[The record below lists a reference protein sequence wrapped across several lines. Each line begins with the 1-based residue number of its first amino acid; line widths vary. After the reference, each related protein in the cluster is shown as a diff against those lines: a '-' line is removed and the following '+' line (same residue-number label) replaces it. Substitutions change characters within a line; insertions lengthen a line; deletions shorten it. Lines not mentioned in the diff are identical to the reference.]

1 MSMLDEKRIETLMM
15 KVKDIK
21 TGFGN
26 PRKIGKKE
34 AEELEESLEK
44 YGDFGLFLIDEHDN
58 VIAGNQRLAILQRK
72 DGDIEVLCKRLVG
85 YTKSELRAI
94 NIKDNTHSG
103 EWDLEELAKW
113 TADLNID
120 LGVKLDN
127 KDQMQKTIKEM
138 ELIRFEK
145 YDYVLLVCR
154 NELDYNELIRKLGIQ
169 GAKVSMGRN
178 RTIKGRAIWYDQ
190 IKAQI
195 VEGGAEDG
203 PYTNFK
209 QKVVIFAGA
218 SSSDSF
224 KKIRGNSYGMWIATE
239 INLHHDS
246 AIKEAFNRQLAAKNR
261 KIFWDMNPEHPKA
274 PIYENYLD
282 VYDQK
287 AKDGTLKGSYNYAH
301 FTIFENVNITKERLE
316 EIVSQYDENSI
327 WYVRDILGKRSIA
340 EGLVYT
346 QFASLAAMA
355 DNPMKITVAQAQEMI
370 KKNELQGIV
379 IGVDFGGNGS
389 GHSFVASAPTVG
401 YGKLVAL
408 MSELHKEE
416 LDPDALGKIFLDF
429 VKKVISLFGG
439 VSKVYCDS
447 AEQVLI
453 RGLRTAMAR
462 AAMGDIKVGN
472 ARKDRINDRIFCF
485 ASLVA
490 QGRFAYT
497 ELCDTLEDALSMA
510 VWRPNTVELERL
522 DDGTSDIDTLDGFE
536 YSYER
541 DIRNYLKTQAG

>member
-1 MSMLDEKRIETLMM
+1 MAAKNKGLSNPYVKVNRRKRIGFNFSDKHKRYIKNCANSTYNILEGAVRSGKTVDNVFAFAHEL
-15 KVKDIK
+15 KTTKDRIHLATGSTMANAK
-21 TGFGN
+21 LNIGDANGFGLEYIFRGQCRWTQYKGN
-26 PRKIGKKE
+26 DCLLINGPDTGYKDKI
-34 AEELEESLEK
+34 
-44 YGDFGLFLIDEHDN
+44 
-58 VIAGNQRLAILQRK
+58 
-72 DGDIEVLCKRLVG
+72 
-85 YTKSELRAI
+85 
-94 NIKDNTHSG
+94 
-103 EWDLEELAKW
+103 
-113 TADLNID
+113 
-120 LGVKLDN
+120 
-127 KDQMQKTIKEM
+127 
-138 ELIRFEK
+138 
-145 YDYVLLVCR
+145 
-154 NELDYNELIRKLGIQ
+154 
-169 GAKVSMGRN
+169 
-178 RTIKGRAIWYDQ
+178 
-190 IKAQI
+190 
-195 VEGGAEDG
+195 
-203 PYTNFK
+203 
-209 QKVVIFAGA
+209 VIFAGGA
-218 SSSDSF
+218 ASDSY

-239 INLHHDS
+239 INLHHDNT
-246 AIKEAFNRQLAAKNR
+246 IKEAFNRQLAAKNR
-261 KIFWDMNPEHPKA
+261 KIFWDLNPDHPKA
-274 PIYENYLD
+274 AIYVDYIDKYAE
-282 VYDQK
+282 K
-287 AKDGTLKGSYNYAH
+287 AAKGELLGGYNYEH
-301 FTIFENVNITKERLE
+301 FNIFENINIPKQRIA
-316 EIVSQYDENSI
+316 EIVSQYDKDSI

-355 DNPMKITVAQAQEMI
+355 NNPMKITVAQAQEMI
-370 KKNELQGIV
+370 KRNELQGIT

-408 MSELHKEE
+408 VSELHKEE
-416 LDPDALGKIFLDF
+416 LDPDSLGKVFLAF
-429 VKKVISLFGG
+429 VKKVIKLFGG

-485 ASLVA
+485 TSLVA

-541 DIRNYLKTQAG
+541 DIRNYIKTQAG